1 MRVPTPPGLSDLLSR
16 MSERVIKNQSDQA
29 GPRFYSVADVAQIFG
44 TSRMT
49 IYRAVREG
57 QLPAVRVRGRLF
69 VPARA
74 LDAMVDAA
82 LAEHGASTPLVPEG
96 VAR

>member
-1 MRVPTPPGLSDLLSR
+1 MITTPT
-16 MSERVIKNQSDQA
+16 ERA
-29 GPRFYSVADVAQIFG
+29 GPRFYNVAEVARIFG

-49 IYRAVREG
+49 IYRAIREG
-57 QLPAVRVRGRLF
+57 QLPVVRVRGRLF

-74 LDAMVDAA
+74 LDDLVDAA
-82 LAEHGASTPLVPEG
+82 MIARTATPSEQ